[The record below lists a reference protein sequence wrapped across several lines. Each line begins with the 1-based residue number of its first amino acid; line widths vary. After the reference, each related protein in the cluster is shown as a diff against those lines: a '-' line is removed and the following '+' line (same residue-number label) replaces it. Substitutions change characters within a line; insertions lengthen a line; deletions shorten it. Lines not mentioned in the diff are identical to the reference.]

1 MRVAEPFPLILPLT
15 FQHDRDR
22 RDLPPQVTMTTL
34 LQDIRFAVRGFR
46 KSPGFTAVAVLT
58 LALGIGANTAI
69 FSVVHGVLLA
79 PLPFREPDRLVS
91 VAHWYPQIN
100 LRAGVSAPGI
110 SYYREHAQAF
120 ESLSAFTGWNANLT
134 VDGVPE
140 RVLGQ
145 LVQADYFR
153 TLGVPVLAGWPFGP
167 DEEVA
172 SGRQTLIISDGLW
185 TRAFARDPAILE
197 RTLVIN
203 GEAYQV
209 VGVVAGGLDQTNPVE
224 MWAPLVFEPQQ
235 LSPNFWGNEYMGT
248 VGRLR
253 EGITLEAGQA
263 DLDRLAEQVRNL
275 DGNPRNENWGLILTP
290 LREQL
295 FGNIRPALLVL
306 MGAVAF
312 VLLIACA
319 NLANLLLVR
328 ASARQRELAVRTAL
342 GAGRGRL
349 VRQLLTECLVLS
361 VIGGAAGL
369 LVAQLAVGGFTAINP
384 GNLPRAASIGLNGTV
399 LLFAL
404 LVSLGI
410 GVLFGL
416 APAWQVSRPA
426 VFGMLKDG
434 LRGTGAG
441 MGRGSLRA
449 TLVVSEI
456 ALSLVLLIGAGLMIK
471 TFGNLTEVDV
481 GFQAEGVMTAAISL
495 PAARYPDSTS
505 RAVFIDRVLEGVRS
519 LPGVELAAS
528 VTGLPMTGQNSTR
541 SFQVEGHETPE
552 GQSGPWGDFRIASA
566 GYFEAM
572 RIPLRQGRSFTPAD
586 RAGAPLVVIVDE
598 VLAERYWPGEAAIGK
613 RIGWGGGPDGTVW
626 REVVGV
632 VSHVVMTGARED
644 LHTQMYIPVAQQPPA
659 GMMLVARAQGNP
671 AALAEPIRRVVTGL
685 DPDQP
690 VFDTQSM
697 STRLAGSTAQ
707 SRFTMLLLGLFGA
720 IALALA
726 GIGIYGV
733 MSYSVAQQT
742 RELGIRLALG
752 AETGSVLRLVLNRGL
767 VLAVTGILAGL
778 ALAFW
783 LGRLIQSQLYE
794 VSPRDP
800 AVFVLV
806 AVVLGVVAVLSS
818 YLPARRA
825 TRVDPIV
832 ALRAE

>member
-1 MRVAEPFPLILPLT
+1 M
-15 FQHDRDR
+15 
-22 RDLPPQVTMTTL
+22 
-34 LQDIRFAVRGFR
+34 G
-46 KSPGFTAVAVLT
+46 S
-58 LALGIGANTAI
+58 
-69 FSVVHGVLLA
+69 LLA

-91 VAHWYPQIN
+91 VAHWYPAIN

-110 SYYREHAQAF
+110 TYYREQNRAF
-120 ESLSAFTGWNANLT
+120 SAIAAFTGWNANLT

-140 RVLGQ
+140 RVMGQ

-153 TLGVPVLAGWPFGP
+153 TLGVPVIRGRDFGP

-172 SGRQTLIISDGLW
+172 SGRRVLILSDGLW
-185 TRAFARDPAILE
+185 ARAFGRDPAVLE
-197 RTLVIN
+197 RSLVIN
-203 GEAYQV
+203 GEQYQV
-209 VGVVAGGLDQTNPVE
+209 VGIVPGGLDQTNPIE
-224 MWAPLVFEPQQ
+224 MWAPLVFDPDQLDPQR
-235 LSPNFWGNEYMGT
+235 WGNEFMGAVARLQDG
-248 VGRLR
+248 VG
-253 EGITLEAGQA
+253 LEAAQA
-263 DLDRLAEQVRNL
+263 DLDRMAQDIRNL
-275 DGNPRNENWGLILTP
+275 DGNPRNENWGLLLTP

-295 FGNIRPALLVL
+295 FGSVRPALLVL

-349 VRQLLTECLVLS
+349 VRQLLTECLLLALL
-361 VIGGAAGL
+361 GGAAGL
-369 LVAQLAVGGFTAINP
+369 VVAQFAVGGFLAINP
-384 GNLPRAASIGLNGTV
+384 GNLPRAAAIGLDGTA
-399 LLFAL
+399 LLFT
-404 LVSLGI
+404 LVVSVGI

-434 LRGTGAG
+434 QRGTGAG
-441 MGRGSLRA
+441 LGRGSLRA

-481 GFQAEGVMTAAISL
+481 GFQADGVVTAAISL
-495 PAARYPDSTS
+495 PAARYPDPEA
-505 RAVFIDRVLEGVRS
+505 RNAFLDQVLGGLRG
-519 LPGVELAAS
+519 LPGVVEAAG

-541 SFQVEGHETPE
+541 SFQVEGFQVPDGE
-552 GQSGPWGDFRIASA
+552 SGPWGDFRIATP

-572 RIPLRQGRSFTPAD
+572 RIPLRRGRTFTEAD
-586 RAGAPLVVIVDE
+586 RADAPLVVVVDE
-598 VLAERYWPGEAAIGK
+598 VLAERYWPGQDPIGK
-613 RIGWGGGPDGTVW
+613 RISWGAGPDGTVW

-632 VSHVVMTGARED
+632 VAHVVMFGARED
-644 LHTQMYIPVAQQPPA
+644 LHTQMYMPAAQQPPA
-659 GMMLVARAQGNP
+659 TIMLVAQVQGNP
-671 AALAEPIRRVVTGL
+671 ADFALPVRRVVTGL
-685 DPDQP
+685 DPEQP
-690 VFDTQSM
+690 VFDTRTM
-697 STRLAGSTAQ
+697 AERLAGSTAQ
-707 SRFTMLLLGLFGA
+707 PRFTMLLLALFGA

-733 MSYSVAQQT
+733 MSYAVAQQT

-752 AETGSVLRLVLNRGL
+752 AEAGSVLRLVLNRGL
-767 VLAVTGILAGL
+767 VLALTGILIGLGL
-778 ALAFW
+778 AIA
-783 LGRLIQSQLYE
+783 LGRLVQSQLYQ

-800 AVFVLV
+800 AIFV
-806 AVVLGVVAVLSS
+806 AVAVLLGVVAVLSS

-832 ALRAE
+832 ALRTE